1 MASPPSEVGTVDNGS
16 DKAPASGKTSGKRKA
31 TDPPAP
37 RAPNWAHS
45 ELKGALTVAL
55 THWAHYR
62 GSRTHDKTRRT
73 GDGLVAAFVAAT
85 GAASRA
91 AARTRS
97 AVSVDRKLK
106 DTRTK
111 FVAARAQL
119 RKTGLSTSH
128 REDILIKFGGAE
140 LYALARE
147 AFKTSSVANESTG
160 REPVALGGPAP
171 PAYGALEK
179 AAGVGDGIPDAPGRV
194 SVLVSAAEAAD
205 TAGEGGAVADN
216 GAGDTLGDGSGTPS
230 ASDGEQDTPK
240 AVDILAAAEA
250 HKISKKAKKAS
261 TSAAVSEYLHA
272 KNERERVIFAERH
285 NGGHPGSG
293 QAANSVND
301 NDIRVAVIDMIRAI
315 TEKARR
321 Q

>member
-1 MASPPSEVGTVDNGS
+1 VGTVDHGS
-16 DKAPASGKTSGKRKA
+16 DKAPASGKNSGKRKA
-31 TDPPAP
+31 KDPPAP
-37 RAPNWAHS
+37 RAPIWDHS
-45 ELKGALTVAL
+45 ALKGALAVAP

-62 GSRTHDKTRRT
+62 SSRTHEKTRRT

-85 GAASRA
+85 GAANRA

-97 AVSVDRKLK
+97 AVSADRKLK
-106 DTRTK
+106 DTRTR

-119 RKTGLSTSH
+119 SKTGLNTSQ
-128 REDILIKFGGAE
+128 REDILIKFDGTE
-140 LYALARE
+140 LCALARE
-147 AFKTSSVANESTG
+147 ALKTSSVANESTG

-171 PAYGALEK
+171 PADGGLDTAV
-179 AAGVGDGIPDAPGRV
+179 GVGDGIPDAPGGV

-205 TAGEGGAVADN
+205 TADEGGAVAGN
-216 GAGDTLGDGSGTPS
+216 GAGDTVGDSNGIPS
-230 ASDGEQDTPK
+230 ASDDEHDTPE

-272 KNERERVIFAERH
+272 KNERERVTFAERH
-285 NGGHPGSG
+285 NGGLPGSG

-301 NDIRVAVIDMIRAI
+301 NDISVAVIDMIRAI